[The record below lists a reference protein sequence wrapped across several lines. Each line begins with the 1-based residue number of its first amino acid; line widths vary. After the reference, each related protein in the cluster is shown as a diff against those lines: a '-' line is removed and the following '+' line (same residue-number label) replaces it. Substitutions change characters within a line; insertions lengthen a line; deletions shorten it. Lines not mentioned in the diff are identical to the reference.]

1 MTAVRVKR
9 VTFAV
14 MKNSINSDLLFARY
28 FLPTG
33 ILDWSDLV
41 KIEEEKIKLSKYNID
56 FCIEHRDGLLT
67 IF

>member
-1 MTAVRVKR
+1 
-9 VTFAV
+9 
-14 MKNSINSDLLFARY
+14 MKNSINSDLSFARY